1 VTSLSNTPGDRI
13 QITGDVV
20 RRPAHAW
27 TPTVHAFLRHLRSQG
42 LECVPEPLGIE
53 HGIEGAI
60 RQGVEGAKEG
70 GVETLGYLPGA
81 SGRDG
86 WFAQHSSE
94 GLTSAAQ
101 LLREIHD
108 ASVGWVPPPDARW
121 AAPPVPGD
129 DLVLCHGDAGPWNFV
144 WDGTTAI
151 GLIDWDFL
159 HPAPRADDVA
169 YALRWFAPARS
180 DEHALEWHHFPVVP
194 DRAARIEAFLA
205 AYAEPPG
212 QRAGARHAGEGHPG
226 DWHPGDW
233 HPGDWHSGDWHT
245 RDWVEAIAARIEA
258 TVAIATA
265 LAHDGVEPQRT
276 WLEDGDFDIELDD
289 ARWVREH
296 RHLLE

>member
-1 VTSLSNTPGDRI
+1 MGVVFQAGLGNPIAPAATRWCDPSVTSPSNPPGDRV

-27 TPTVHAFLRHLRSQG
+27 TPTVHAFLRHLRSAG

-53 HGIEGAI
+53 GSIEA
-60 RQGVEGAKEG
+60 
-70 GVETLGYLPGA
+70 GVETLSYLPGA
-81 SGRDG
+81 SGREG

-94 GLTSAAQ
+94 GLASAAR

-108 ASVGWVPPPDARW
+108 ASVGWMPPPDARW

-129 DLVLCHGDAGPWNFV
+129 DLVMCHGDPGPWNFV
-144 WDGTTAI
+144 WDGNAAV

-194 DRAARIEAFLA
+194 DRAARIQAFLT
-205 AYAEPPG
+205 AYGEPPG
-212 QRAGARHAGEGHPG
+212 PQPGAHHAD
-226 DWHPGDW
+226 DWHA
-233 HPGDWHSGDWHT
+233 

-276 WLEDGDFDIELDD
+276 WLEAGDLDIELDD

>member
-60 RQGVEGAKEG
+60 RQGVEGATEG

-108 ASVGWVPPPDARW
+108 ASVGWVPPPGARW

-129 DLVLCHGDAGPWNFV
+129 DLVLCHGDPGPWNFV

-194 DRAARIEAFLA
+194 DRAARIRTFLT
-205 AYAEPPG
+205 AYGERPD
-212 QRAGARHAGEGHPG
+212 RAGPDDEGPGEWGI
-226 DWHPGDW
+226 
-233 HPGDWHSGDWHT
+233 

-258 TVAIATA
+258 TVATATA
-265 LAHDGVEPQRT
+265 LAHQGVEPQQT
-276 WLEDGDFDIELDD
+276 WLEAGDLDTELDD
-289 ARWVREH
+289 ARWVRAH

>member
-1 VTSLSNTPGDRI
+1 VGDDRV
-13 QITGDVV
+13 QIEGGVV

-27 TPTVHAFLRHLRSQG
+27 TPTVHAFLGHLRSAG

-53 HGIEGAI
+53 TGIETGIEPGVEGGIEGGI
-60 RQGVEGAKEG
+60 
-70 GVETLGYLPGA
+70 ETLRYLPGA

-94 GLTSAAQ
+94 GLASAAR

-108 ASVGWVPPPDARW
+108 ASIGWVAPPDARW

-129 DLVLCHGDAGPWNFV
+129 DLVMCHGDPGPWNFV
-144 WDGTTAI
+144 WDGHDAT

-159 HPAPRADDVA
+159 HPAPRGDDVA

-194 DRAARIEAFLA
+194 DRAARIRAFLA
-205 AYAEPPG
+205 AYGDLPG
-212 QRAGARHAGEGHPG
+212 GRAG
-226 DWHPGDW
+226 
-233 HPGDWHSGDWHT
+233 
-245 RDWVEAIAARIEA
+245 DWVEAIARRIEA
-258 TVAIATA
+258 TVEIATS
-265 LAHDGVEPQRT
+265 LARDGVEPQRT
-276 WLEDGDFDIELDD
+276 WVEAGDLAIELDD
-289 ARWVREH
+289 ARWVRAH

>member
-1 VTSLSNTPGDRI
+1 VSSPSTPPDDRVQIDGDA
-13 QITGDVV
+13 V

-27 TPTVHAFLRHLRSQG
+27 TPTGHAFLRYLRAAG
-42 LECVPEPLGIE
+42 LECVPEPLGIAE
-53 HGIEGAI
+53 RPDGHGDI
-60 RQGVEGAKEG
+60 
-70 GVETLGYLPGA
+70 ETLRYLPGA

-94 GLTSAAQ
+94 GLASAAR
-101 LLREIHD
+101 LLRVIHD

-129 DLVLCHGDAGPWNFV
+129 HLVMCHGDPGPWNFV
-144 WDGTTAI
+144 WDSHEAV

-159 HPAPRADDVA
+159 HPAPRSDDVA

-180 DEHALEWHHFPVVP
+180 DEHTLEWHHFPVVP
-194 DRAARIEAFLA
+194 DRAERIRAFLA
-205 AYAEPPG
+205 AYGDVPDE
-212 QRAGARHAGEGHPG
+212 RAGDRAGRDRPAVARPAV
-226 DWHPGDW
+226 DWPAVDW
-233 HPGDWHSGDWHT
+233 P
-245 RDWVEAIAARIEA
+245 EAIAARIEA

-265 LAHDGVEPQRT
+265 LAHDGIEPQHT
-276 WLEDGDFDIELDD
+276 WLEAGDLDIELDE